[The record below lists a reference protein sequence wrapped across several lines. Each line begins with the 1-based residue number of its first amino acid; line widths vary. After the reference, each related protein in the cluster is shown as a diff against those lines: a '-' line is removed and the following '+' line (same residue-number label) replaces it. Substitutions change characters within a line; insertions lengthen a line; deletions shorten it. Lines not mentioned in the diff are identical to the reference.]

1 MDREVR
7 QSMALDLMEP
17 VRPAVENFVL
27 KLLASGQF
35 KKMDFTELRKSLTLW
50 SRKVAPYAEKV
61 AHLLV
66 CCQVEA
72 LIFPG

>member
-27 KLLASGQF
+27 KLLAPFS
-35 KKMDFTELRKSLTLW
+35 
-50 SRKVAPYAEKV
+50 APSAVKYGMSAGD
-61 AHLLV
+61 HRL
-66 CCQVEA
+66 
-72 LIFPG
+72 